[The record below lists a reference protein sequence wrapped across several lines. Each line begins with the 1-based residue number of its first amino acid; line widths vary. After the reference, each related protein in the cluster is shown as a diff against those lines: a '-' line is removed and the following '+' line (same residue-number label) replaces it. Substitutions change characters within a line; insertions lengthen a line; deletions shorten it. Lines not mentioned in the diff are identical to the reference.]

1 MSDCL
6 NSCRAC
12 PALKT
17 SVQPKASAVFKL
29 TYAKFG
35 LSKQYP
41 YIYFCRM
48 IKKTLFNVLTLKTYE
63 DSANPGRTVLDS
75 KQFIYTLQP
84 ILPVWSSS
92 CTSTVMYSMF
102 YSYTVHPRH
111 FLIFVWSRDTY
122 CYTNTVIDKL
132 FKFIILKFSS
142 FIITTFFVYEQK

>member
-1 MSDCL
+1 M
-6 NSCRAC
+6 
-12 PALKT
+12 P
-17 SVQPKASAVFKL
+17 
-29 TYAKFG
+29 G
-35 LSKQYP
+35 LSTQYP

-84 ILPVWSSS
+84 ILPVWSSR

-122 CYTNTVIDKL
+122 CYINTVIDKL

-142 FIITTFFVYEQK
+142 LKNNNVLCIPAKIVKSWLPEVKIIYSTCQYVE